1 MIRVTFSLRTFIYT
15 KVDPQEAAKKEMARL
30 EVDASDLQ
38 RSASS
43 GELEVAPERRSEF
56 YTNQEGEKQA
66 MPARIVPSGEFV
78 RLVIPEVLRVPVGN
92 HLNPLNL
99 GQKCLIDAL
108 LNLDDFYRDLLWP
121 SGNRKDLGR
130 FAAVSHDTFQR
141 DYNGLTISRPVVAMG
156 EQLDFLPG
164 SLEEKMRPWLQ
175 PIYDVLEFLIVPKIS
190 QEPRRKRTNKTEE
203 QENKKPYDDLVAQ
216 GVIAVE
222 ALAHLKGRS
231 IPKFFFILDEVQQ
244 LTPR

>member
-1 MIRVTFSLRTFIYT
+1 MRCSISTI
-15 KVDPQEAAKKEMARL
+15 
-30 EVDASDLQ
+30 
-38 RSASS
+38 
-43 GELEVAPERRSEF
+43 
-56 YTNQEGEKQA
+56 
-66 MPARIVPSGEFV
+66 
-78 RLVIPEVLRVPVGN
+78 
-92 HLNPLNL
+92 
-99 GQKCLIDAL
+99 
-108 LNLDDFYRDLLWP
+108 
-121 SGNRKDLGR
+121 
-130 FAAVSHDTFQR
+130 SHNTFQR

-203 QENKKPYDDLVAQ
+203 QENKKPYADLVAQ
-216 GVIAVE
+216 GVIVVE
-222 ALAHLKGRS
+222 ALAHIKGRS